1 MVLSLQLSSIEF
13 RLKMSH
19 ISRYW
24 GMSLWVRSFTAPR
37 RLFFLQMKCFG
48 DHWVAVIFYR
58 LRLVLWVLFGAL
70 GMTVAPGFTQGAG
83 EEPLS
88 KGPIQVKGIF
98 TPCTIRNTSIFM
110 KTS

>member
-70 GMTVAPGFTQGAG
+70 GLHRGLGRSLFQRAQYKSREYSPHARS
-83 EEPLS
+83 EILL
-88 KGPIQVKGIF
+88 
-98 TPCTIRNTSIFM
+98 
-110 KTS
+110 